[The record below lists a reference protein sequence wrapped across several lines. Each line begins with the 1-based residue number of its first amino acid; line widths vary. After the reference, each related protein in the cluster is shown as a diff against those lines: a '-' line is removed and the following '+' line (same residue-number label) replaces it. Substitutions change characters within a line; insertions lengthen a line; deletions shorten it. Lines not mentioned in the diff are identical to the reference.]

1 MSTFG
6 KRLKELRNKKGLTQK
21 ELAPFINTTRDTLA
35 NWEVG
40 RATPDI
46 ESVKTIADYF
56 NVNTDFL
63 LGRSN
68 ISDDYKFTDTAVP
81 DGREMVTQDHKNPEI
96 AKLLRDNGIKKLQLM
111 EGYSLDDL
119 KRLVELGE
127 LLRNKKTG
135 D

>member
-6 KRLKELRNKKGLTQK
+6 KRLKELRSKKGLTQK

-68 ISDDYKFTDTAVP
+68 IDYKLTDMITP
-81 DGREMVTQDHKNPEI
+81 DGKEIVTQDHKNPEI
-96 AKLLRDNGIKKLQLM
+96 AQLLRDNGIKKLQLM
-111 EGYSLDDL
+111 KGYSLDDL

-127 LLRNKKTG
+127 LLRNKRTG